1 MLAED
6 VIGRLTSYAGRV
18 WEIWTVHWVKVERG
32 IVSVA
37 LILLLLNKP
46 TLTQHG
52 LLLVYIVFW
61 SHVVSRRGEVLA
73 Y

>member
-1 MLAED
+1 MLLEGLRRTP
-6 VIGRLTSYAGRV
+6 VGCGK
-18 WEIWTVHWVKVERG
+18 IWTVHWVKVERG

-61 SHVVSRRGEVLA
+61 SHVASRRGEVLA